1 MSRHKFLLL
10 FKNGSL
16 KINNFLPTVKG
27 TVGLVATKKEET
39 II

>member
-16 KINNFLPTVKG
+16 KIGNFLPTVKG
-27 TVGLVATKKEET
+27 TVGLVAIKKKKKGR
-39 II
+39 